1 MGGERDPLAGCGHRL
16 LLLLHGTGHPPAI
29 TADADP
35 HQQRP
40 VEEEARLFHM
50 AMTRAIDQL
59 VLTYDRQSLF
69 VDKLQMALATLL
81 KNAD

>member
-1 MGGERDPLAGCGHRL
+1 MVFIPGVGFL
-16 LLLLHGTGHPPAI
+16 
-29 TADADP
+29 P

-40 VEEEARLFHM
+40 VEEEARLFYV

-59 VLTYDRQSLF
+59 VLTYGRQSLF
-69 VDKLQMALATLL
+69 VDKLQTALATLQ